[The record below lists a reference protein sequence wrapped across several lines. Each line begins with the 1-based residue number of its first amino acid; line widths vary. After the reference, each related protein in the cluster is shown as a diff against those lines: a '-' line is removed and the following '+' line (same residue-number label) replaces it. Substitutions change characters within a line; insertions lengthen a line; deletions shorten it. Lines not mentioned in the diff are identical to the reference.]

1 MCDRLRSGTVAAQL
15 RWTALVLCHVIGLA
29 GLSEALRLVRLDM
42 PGVVIRGE
50 PLWLNCSFDLE
61 SDELYSVKWY
71 KNNREFFRYL
81 PNESP
86 PGQAYKMS
94 GVYVDVSRSSVG
106 SLYMTETDLKTEGH
120 YACEVSADAPSF
132 QTVRSERELKVY
144 GERPQHHHYHHLSVF
159 IAFLLFRFFFYLP
172 LLHCSAAQ
180 KGPEIRGTKPHY
192 RIGDVVNVTC
202 YASATKPPAVLMW
215 YINGEQ
221 IPPEYERMYPIFRDQ
236 DHLYHSSLGLTFTAE
251 PQHFTY
257 GTMKLKCTA
266 TVSGAYSLS
275 NEEIV
280 AAVDAKRTGSEDD
293 KPSITGAQASYHV
306 GDLVNVTCSYS
317 RYGRPVDLQ
326 WHLNDQEVSNRY
338 LVHYPL
344 RRLESG
350 GQVTSLGLRFT
361 VRPGHFVRDEMRIK
375 CTATLQ
381 NAGRG
386 PPPVSSSSASPRDSS
401 HSEKEFMLGSSSHRS
416 SGLHVSEHYG
426 AAALDSNGSSRRMSM
441 AWIIQSCAVTLLGMF
456 AR

>member
-1 MCDRLRSGTVAAQL
+1 MCDRLRSGSVAAQL
-15 RWTALVLCHVIGLA
+15 HWAVLVLCRVIGLA

-86 PGQAYKMS
+86 PGQAYKLS

-132 QTVRSERELKVY
+132 QTVRSEKELKVY
-144 GERPQHHHYHHLSVF
+144 V
-159 IAFLLFRFFFYLP
+159 LP
-172 LLHCSAAQ
+172 K
-180 KGPEIRGTKPHY
+180 KGPVIRGTKPHY
-192 RIGDVVNVTC
+192 RIGDMVNVTC

-275 NEEIV
+275 SEEIV
-280 AAVDAKRTGSEDD
+280 AAADAKRTASEDD

-306 GDLVNVTCSYS
+306 GDMVNVTCSYS

-350 GQVTSLGLRFT
+350 GQVTSLGLHFT

-386 PPPVSSSSASPRDSS
+386 PPPVSSSSASPRDNSF
-401 HSEKEFMLGSSSHRS
+401 SEKEFMLGTSSHHS

-426 AAALDSNGSSRRMSM
+426 AAALDSSGSSRRLAV
-441 AWIIQSCAVTLLGMF
+441 AWIVQSCAVTLFMMC